1 MNKAKSLLLA
11 GLSLAMFATP
21 AMAEDVIKLGIAGA
35 HSGDLASYGIPTWN
49 AAQLVVEEIN
59 AKGGIDG
66 KKVVIVDA
74 DDECKPEKATN
85 AANKLVSEKVAGVIG
100 HICSGAATAAM
111 PIYNGAKLVSISPS
125 ATTPSLT
132 TSGKNPYF
140 FRTIANDDA
149 QAKLSAAFTLD
160 TLKAKRIAIIHDNG
174 EYGKGYAENNK
185 KIIEAAGKG
194 EIVFFEAITP
204 NAVDYGPTVKKLRR
218 AKVDAI
224 IFGGYHPE
232 ASKLVQQIRRER
244 IKAPFIGPDGVKDP
258 AFIKIGGKEAEG
270 VYASGPSDTSTLAT
284 YKKAREQHLAK
295 FKAEPGAFFYGGY
308 AAAQALLNAIDKADS
323 SDPEKIKAILQ
334 SEVLETPAGNIK
346 FSTIGDPIGVGLS
359 MFQVRD
365 GKFVETENK
374 MIIE

>member
-21 AMAEDVIKLGIAGA
+21 AMAEDVIKIGIAGA

-85 AANKLVSEKVAGVIG
+85 AANKLVSEKVDGVIG

-132 TSGKNPYF
+132 TSGDNPYF

-149 QAKLSAAFTLD
+149 QAKLSAAFALD

-204 NAVDYGPTVKKLRR
+204 NAVDYSPTVKKLKR

-232 ASKLVQQIRRER
+232 ASKLVQQIRRDR

-308 AAAQALLNAIDKADS
+308 AAAQALLNAIDKADGN
-323 SDPEKIKAILQ
+323 DPEKIKAILQ
-334 SEVLETPAGNIK
+334 SEVIETPAGNIK
-346 FSTIGDPIGVGLS
+346 FSNIGDPIGVGLS
-359 MFQVRD
+359 MFQVKD
-365 GKFVETENK
+365 GQFVETENK